1 VTKQSRAG
9 TKRARIKILVIEDNG
24 EDFVLLTAIV
34 SQIPNQKYDLDF
46 AGDWASAEKM
56 LAKKS
61 YDVVITDYYLGSESA
76 LDVIA
81 GIKVLG
87 YDTPV
92 VVLTAASSLD
102 SDMQAM
108 EIGAYDYLE
117 KGSVSPE
124 TFDRCVRYV
133 LARVDAEAQIR
144 VAAFYD
150 DLTGLPNRRLLL
162 EKMESAFERSKRRE
176 SEVSILLIDLNEF
189 KPVNDNYGHEAGD
202 AVLVEVAQRLRDAV
216 RKTDT
221 AARWGGDEFIVVLED
236 FKDRGN
242 ATTVAEKVM
251 SNLEK
256 PIEFKGNT
264 FRISGSFGMV
274 FYPEFA
280 LDVDEIISVAD
291 KAMYQAKKINK
302 STGADGGTIVVL
314 SPSDLKKSAKK

>member
-1 VTKQSRAG
+1 MTKQSRPG
-9 TKRARIKILVIEDNG
+9 KKRARIKILVIEDNG

-56 LAKKS
+56 LAKNS
-61 YDVVITDYYLGSESA
+61 YDVVITDYYLASESA

-81 GIKVLG
+81 GIKTLG
-87 YDTPV
+87 YDVPV

-124 TFDRCVRYV
+124 IFDRCVRYV

-150 DLTGLPNRRLLL
+150 DLTGLPNRRLLI

-189 KPVNDNYGHEAGD
+189 KPINDNYGHEAGD

-221 AARWGGDEFIVVLED
+221 AARWGGDEFIIVLED

-242 ATTVAEKVM
+242 AATVAEKVM

-256 PIEFKGNT
+256 PIEYKGNI
-264 FRISGSFGMV
+264 FKVSGSFGMV

-302 STGADGGTIVVL
+302 STGAAGGTIVVL
-314 SPSDLKKSAKK
+314 SPSDLKNSA